1 MDYTPINTRTNGIKS
16 ADIKSEQIRIIFSS
30 IPASLLAIL
39 INSSILSVVLWN
51 RIDHFHIIAWFLG
64 TNGLSLY
71 RWFIYRQ
78 FKQLDNSQPG
88 EKNWYQSAVITTALS
103 GATWGA
109 AGIWLFSDQSAV
121 HQVFLVFVIGG
132 MCAGGITSLAAIL
145 TAGRTFVVMAGAPII
160 VQLMLINTEIA
171 NAMTIMSVLFMGMM
185 LAAAG
190 RLNKTI
196 LENIT
201 KSLSNRQQRKLIE
214 QEIRHQAHHD
224 ELTDLPNRRLLQE
237 TLIDEM
243 AKASRNDSVGAV
255 LFINI
260 DRFKEINY
268 SLGYVVGDELIV
280 QIAKRLRSRLGTND
294 TAARPGGNE
303 FVVILAE
310 IGESL
315 KLTSAPVT
323 SIADEFQKLLEAP
336 YVVHG
341 HDFHIT
347 VSVGITLFPLNQ
359 MTAEDLIQYAEVA
372 MYHGRKDGHSSVQL
386 FSQDMQDSI
395 NQRRELEKELQPALE
410 NSEFELYFQPQ
421 FDGAEN
427 IIGVEVILRWNH
439 PKRGLLQPSEFID
452 IAEQTGLIVS
462 ISNWALRSACEFQAI
477 LDPVFN
483 SIISVKLSPR
493 QFRGADFIDKL
504 ELILEE
510 TQANPEKLKLEI
522 TEAMVAD
529 NSERA
534 LETLNR
540 LKKHRINISMDDF
553 GSGYSSFALLHRLPI
568 DELKINQSFIRNIDT
583 SADNKMIV
591 NSIVLMAQHLKLD
604 VIAKRVETSEEFE
617 VLKNSQC
624 QYFQG
629 HLFQKPIPF
638 AEFLE
643 LTVD

>member
-78 FKQLDNSQPG
+78 FKQLDSSQPG

-109 AGIWLFSDQSAV
+109 AGIWLFSDQSVV

-132 MCAGGITSLAAIL
+132 TCAGGIPSLAAIL
-145 TAGRTFVVMAGAPII
+145 LAGRTFVVMAGVPII
-160 VQLMLINTEIA
+160 VQLVLIDTEIA

-190 RLNKTI
+190 ILNQTI

-201 KSLSNRQQRKLIE
+201 KSLSSSQQRKLIE

-237 TLIDEM
+237 RLIDEM

-268 SLGYVVGDELIV
+268 SLGYIVCDELIV

-294 TAARPGGNE
+294 TAARPGSNE

-347 VSVGITLFPLNQ
+347 ANVGITLFPLNQ

-372 MYHGRKDGHSSVQL
+372 MYHGRKDGHSDVQL

-462 ISNWALRSACEFQAI
+462 INNWALRSACEFQAI

-493 QFRGADFIDKL
+493 QFRDADFIDKL